1 MNNIRKL
8 IRKILLVLFEVIC
21 ICYILLLK
29 FVKKKQKQK
38 GLLTMNTDIRKSMTL
53 IIMY

>member
-8 IRKILLVLFEVIC
+8 IRKILLVLFDVTKQNDEVIC

-29 FVKKKQKQK
+29 YVKKTKTKRF
-38 GLLTMNTDIRKSMTL
+38 TDDE
-53 IIMY
+53 YGY